1 MKALMLAAGIS
12 RRLYGDENDELPKAL
27 LRFDDQSLLQRH
39 IELLQAYGVK
49 ELVMIVG
56 HRQEDLIA
64 EAGTVAH
71 EGFVRPIFNPRY
83 KEGPLLSMA
92 KGIEVLRG
100 GTDVLFM
107 NADVLYHPLVLEKLI
122 TSRHR
127 NCFIMDR
134 QFQSTKDQVTVC
146 LNSGEVI
153 DFGKGLGDDF
163 ELFGEWPGFLKI
175 SPEIAA
181 KVADR
186 TECFI
191 DCDDI
196 KGPYEQVFRQVLK
209 GEPRGTFSIEDVTGI
224 PWIEI
229 DYPEDLEKANRKTFP
244 RISEYLVEITV
255 VEAPPE
261 ATETANGN
269 ILPFRQPG

>member
-1 MKALMLAAGIS
+1 MKALMLAAGVA
-12 RRLYGDENDELPKAL
+12 RRLYGEENDELPKAL

-39 IELLQAYGVK
+39 IELLQAYGIK

-56 HRQEDLIA
+56 HRQDDLIA

-92 KGIEVLRG
+92 KGIEMLRG

-107 NADVLYHPLVLEKLI
+107 DSDVLYHPLMLEKLI
-122 TSRHR
+122 TSPHR

-134 QFQSTKDQVTVC
+134 QFQSTEDQVIVC
-146 LNSGEVI
+146 LDGGEVV
-153 DFGKGLGDDF
+153 DFGKSLGGDF

-181 KVADR
+181 KVANR
-186 TECFI
+186 TQGFI
-191 DCDDI
+191 DRDDI
-196 KGPYEQVFRQVLK
+196 KGPYEQAFREVLM
-209 GEPRGTFSIEDVTGI
+209 GEPRGTFAIEDVTGI

-229 DYPEDLEKANRKTFP
+229 DCPEDLEKANGKITP
-244 RISEYLVEITV
+244 NISDY
-255 VEAPPE
+255 
-261 ATETANGN
+261 
-269 ILPFRQPG
+269 QP

>member
-146 LNSGEVI
+146 LNSSEVV
-153 DFGKGLGDDF
+153 DFGKGLGDHF

-186 TECFI
+186 TQGFI
-191 DCDDI
+191 DCDEI
-196 KGPYEQVFRQVLK
+196 KGPYEQAFREVLM
-209 GEPRGTFSIEDVTGI
+209 GEPRGTFSVEDITGI

-229 DYPEDLEKANRKTFP
+229 DCPEDLEKANRKIFP
-244 RISEYLVEITV
+244 RISDC
-255 VEAPPE
+255 
-261 ATETANGN
+261 
-269 ILPFRQPG
+269 QP

>member
-107 NADVLYHPLVLEKLI
+107 DADVLYHPLVLEKLI
-122 TSRHR
+122 TSPHR

-146 LNSGEVI
+146 LNSGEVV

-186 TECFI
+186 TQGFI

-196 KGPYEQVFRQVLK
+196 KGSYEQVFRQVLK

-229 DYPEDLEKANRKTFP
+229 DYPEDLEKANRKTFQ

-261 ATETANGN
+261 STETANGN